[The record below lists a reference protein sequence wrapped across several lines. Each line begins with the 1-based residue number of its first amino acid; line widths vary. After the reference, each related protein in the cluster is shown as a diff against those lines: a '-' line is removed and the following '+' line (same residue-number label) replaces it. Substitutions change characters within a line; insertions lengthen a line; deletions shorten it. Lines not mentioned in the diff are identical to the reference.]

1 MQLQKREIKKSLL
14 ENVEFKLFLKV
25 WGLSGQ
31 LERRTGGYSLHMSR
45 VVGGKAHD
53 LFWEQRAD

>member
-25 WGLSGQ
+25 WGLSG
-31 LERRTGGYSLHMSR
+31 
-45 VVGGKAHD
+45 
-53 LFWEQRAD
+53 